1 MLSVK
6 RIAVAAILAV
16 TPTSAAHAKHST
28 YYEQLVGLTTANTI
42 VSFNT
47 ETPHVI
53 DTTSAIFGIG
63 SGETLFGLD
72 FRPANRTLYT
82 LSSAGNLY
90 MLVAGTK
97 GFDANLIGN
106 IGIAIGGPYGLDFNP
121 VADRLRVVTPTD
133 LNLRIAPATAMPTT
147 DLALNY
153 SGDLSSNP
161 NILDIAYAF
170 NRVGA
175 TSTVEYGIDSR
186 TDSLVSFVSPDAG
199 TLETVG
205 LLHLAIADTDRVS
218 FEISGVRNDAF
229 LTRNDR
235 LYAVNLLTGRA
246 TSIGRIGGSMGPQII
261 GLAATAVPE
270 PATWALIVGG
280 YGLIASV
287 LRQRR
292 AAAAA

>member
-1 MLSVK
+1 MLSLM
-6 RIAVAAILAV
+6 RIAVAAFLAV
-16 TPTSAAHAKHST
+16 APVAVVHAQQNT

-42 VSFNT
+42 VSFST
-47 ETPHVI
+47 ETPHI
-53 DTTSAIFGIG
+53 IGTTRAIFGLDR
-63 SGETLFGLD
+63 GETLLGLD

-90 MLVAGTK
+90 MLVAGAK

-106 IGIAIGGPYGLDFNP
+106 IGIAIAGPYGLDFDP

-133 LNLRIAPATAMPTT
+133 QNLRIAPETAMRTT
-147 DLALNY
+147 DLVLNY
-153 SGDLSSNP
+153 PGDLSSNP
-161 NILDIAYAF
+161 NILEIAYAF

-175 TSTVEYGIDSR
+175 ASTAEYGIDSR
-186 TDSLVSFVSPDAG
+186 TDSLVRFMSPDAG

-246 TSIGRIGGSMGPQII
+246 TSIGRIGGRMGPQII

-270 PATWALIVGG
+270 PASWALLIGGFGVVGG
-280 YGLIASV
+280 A
-287 LRQRR
+287 LRRR
-292 AAAAA
+292 RDTVAA